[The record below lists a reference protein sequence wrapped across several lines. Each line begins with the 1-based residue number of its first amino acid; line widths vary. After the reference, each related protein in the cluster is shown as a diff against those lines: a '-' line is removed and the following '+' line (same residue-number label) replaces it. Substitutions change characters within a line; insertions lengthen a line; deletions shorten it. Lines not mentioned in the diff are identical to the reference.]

1 MKKLMIAAL
10 AVAFSAVAGAA
21 TVNWSASDISA
32 YPGGLDKDRNTY
44 VAYLFDTSAGAD
56 TIATAVKGGDM
67 SVLSKAL
74 GSKALTSAGKVFGG
88 KAENAP
94 YNIGDYVT
102 AFAVVLNNAT
112 PKDATYFLV
121 TDEVTSTS
129 GVSSQG
135 AVTVTLGSQASA
147 KWDAVAVPE
156 PTSGLLL
163 LIGVAGLALRRRR
176 A

>member
-10 AVAFSAVAGAA
+10 TVAFSAVAGAA
-21 TVNWSASDISA
+21 TVNWGAQDISA

-44 VAYLFDTSAGAD
+44 MAYLFDTSAGHDA
-56 TIATAVKGGDM
+56 IATAIKGGDM

-74 GSKALTSAGKVFGG
+74 GSKAVTSAGKVLLG
-88 KAENAP
+88 KALNAP
-94 YNIGDYVT
+94 YDIGDYVT

-112 PKDATYFLV
+112 PANATYVLV
-121 TDEVTSTS
+121 TDEATSAS

-135 AVTVTLGSQASA
+135 AVSVDLGSQASA
-147 KWDAVAVPE
+147 SWAQVAPE